1 MPRLKAVHR
10 RASVDCFRDAGR
22 HLFLQREESVMSNE
36 MVQRVA
42 MAIYDAERE
51 DPTRPPPDELRG
63 WRAYEAQARAAIA
76 AMRAP
81 SEEMIFR
88 GGLIGDTPW
97 DGKKPGRVFSA
108 MIDAAL
114 QK

>member
-1 MPRLKAVHR
+1 
-10 RASVDCFRDAGR
+10 
-22 HLFLQREESVMSNE
+22 

-42 MAIYDAERE
+42 MAIYEAERD
-51 DPTRPPPDELRG
+51 DPARPAPDEMRG
-63 WRAYEAQARAAIA
+63 WRAFEPHARAAIA
-76 AMRAP
+76 AMRQP

-88 GGLIGDTPW
+88 GGLVGDAPL

-114 QK
+114 QG

>member
-1 MPRLKAVHR
+1 
-10 RASVDCFRDAGR
+10 
-22 HLFLQREESVMSNE
+22 MSNE

-42 MAIYDAERE
+42 MAIYDAERG
-51 DPTRPPPDELRG
+51 DPSRPTPDDMRG
-63 WRAYEAQARAAIA
+63 WKAFEPHARAAIA
-76 AMRAP
+76 AMRQP

-88 GGLIGDTPW
+88 GGLISDAPW

-114 QK
+114 QN